1 MKADSTRRQTRI
13 ALAAASFAV
22 LMVGAAYAS
31 VPLYRVFCQ
40 VTGYGG
46 TPRTATESGLPSAGE
61 VQALAGKTI
70 RVRFDGNIRNDLPWV
85 FKPSQGPME
94 VKIGEQNIAYF
105 HASSTADMATTGSA
119 TFNISPPSTGKYF
132 VKMQCFCFSE
142 QTLKPG
148 ESVEMPVV
156 FFVDPD
162 IVDDVDASKFDEIT
176 LSYSFFP
183 VKNPSKPPGIRTT
196 GDAGVAPIKS

>member
-1 MKADSTRRQTRI
+1 MSTKAQRQTRI
-13 ALAAASFAV
+13 AVAAASVAV
-22 LMVGAAYAS
+22 LMIGASYAA

-46 TPRTATESGLPSAGE
+46 TPRTGALATLPSAAS
-61 VQALAGKTI
+61 VKAAAGKTI
-70 RVRFDGNIRNDLPWV
+70 RVRFDGNVRENLPWN
-85 FKPSQGPME
+85 FKPAQEPME

-105 HASSTADMATTGSA
+105 HAHSNAATPTTGSA
-119 TFNISPPSTGKYF
+119 TFNISPPSTARYF

-156 FFVDPD
+156 FYVDPAILKD
-162 IVDDVDASKFDEIT
+162 EDARNFDEIT
-176 LSYSFFP
+176 LSYSFYP
-183 VKNPSKPPGIRTT
+183 VKSPTKPPGIRTT
-196 GDAGVAPIKS
+196 GDAGVAPRTS